1 MVGGSSSSS
10 SSSSSRS
17 SSSSSSSSSVAEQQ
31 QQQQQEEEESSS
43 SSSSSGSSSSSHG
56 VHTKLGPT
64 WRCQSAQSREV
75 FGMGVAA
82 SEGAWMGIASGKRC
96 GGPVY
101 F

>member
-1 MVGGSSSSS
+1 MVGVVVVAVAVAVAVS
-10 SSSSSRS
+10 SSSSSRRRRS
-17 SSSSSSSSSVAEQQ
+17 G
-31 QQQQQEEEESSS
+31 
-43 SSSSSGSSSSSHG
+43 SSSGSSSSSHG

>member
-1 MVGGSSSSS
+1 MVGVVVVAVAVS
-10 SSSSSRS
+10 SSSSSRRRS
-17 SSSSSSSSSVAEQQ
+17 G
-31 QQQQQEEEESSS
+31 
-43 SSSSSGSSSSSHG
+43 SSSGSSSSSHG

>member
-1 MVGGSSSSS
+1 MVAVAVAAAAAAAPAVAAAVAAAAAAAGGGA
-10 SSSSSRS
+10 
-17 SSSSSSSSSVAEQQ
+17 VVVVVG
-31 QQQQQEEEESSS
+31 
-43 SSSSSGSSSSSHG
+43 GSSSSSHG

>member
-1 MVGGSSSSS
+1 MHGASLKAHQRTYNKNSYF
-10 SSSSSRS
+10 R
-17 SSSSSSSSSVAEQQ
+17 
-31 QQQQQEEEESSS
+31 ESFAKKTLTFANSKKYFRETR
-43 SSSSSGSSSSSHG
+43 HG